1 MDNKLFS
8 ECECDNECRN
18 CNQLEYCLTQRV
30 FKALPEI
37 DRDKYWE
44 SYHEARKEVMP
55 ERYNLQ
61 PIINGEGKVV
71 GLYEPESS

>member
-8 ECECDNECRN
+8 ECECDNECKT
-18 CNQLEYCLTQRV
+18 CSQLEYCLTQRV
-30 FKALPEI
+30 LDAMPEI
-37 DRDKYWE
+37 DRNKYWE

-61 PIINGEGKVV
+61 PIINGEGKVI
-71 GLYEPESS
+71 GLYEPEKS